1 MLFIKLIE
9 FSLILRV
16 TILAVLKWLPAIEG
30 IDKVNGRRYGIYF

>member
-16 TILAVLKWLPAIEG
+16 TILAVLRWGQAIEG
-30 IDKVNGRRYGIYF
+30 TVKVNGRRYGIYF